1 MNGTRT
7 SPPQAMITLGQRPA
21 RLEQS
26 MTPVAQVQLN
36 FSIKIIKCW
45 LKLIRTICEI
55 WSSEL
60 ICSIFS
66 LSRLYPFH
74 ESLSLKIFLPKCSR
88 WCRHHPIHLRPF
100 LRLPYTTAA
109 TAPFPSSTPC
119 RAHQRWC
126 SLVRQWY
133 QLLERCNPDL
143 DQWAASCHLPFKCT
157 IPSWFRLIR

>member
-1 MNGTRT
+1 MKSGVNFINVL
-7 SPPQAMITLGQRPA
+7 QLDWILTLLGA
-21 RLEQS
+21 
-26 MTPVAQVQLN
+26 TGVKAVH
-36 FSIKIIKCW
+36 IKYVG
-45 LKLIRTICEI
+45 EI
-55 WSSEL
+55 EPCSSEL
-60 ICSIFS
+60 IYSIFS
-66 LSRLYPFH
+66 LSRLYPYR
-74 ESLSLKIFLPKCSR
+74 ESLSHKIFLPKCSR
-88 WCRHHPIHLRPF
+88 WCHHHPIHLRPF

-119 RAHQRWC
+119 RAHLLQRWC